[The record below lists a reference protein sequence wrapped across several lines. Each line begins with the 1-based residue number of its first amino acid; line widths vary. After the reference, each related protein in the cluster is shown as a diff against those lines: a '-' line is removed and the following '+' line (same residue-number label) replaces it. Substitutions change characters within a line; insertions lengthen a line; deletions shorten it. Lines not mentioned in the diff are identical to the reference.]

1 MKDESSIDKLVTST
15 LIAITKAGDYLLT
28 VENGLSSACD
38 SGIARIKMAFGDSGT
53 GDSLM
58 KSTEKRYRSDLSRS
72 FRYSSVILLYT
83 IFESR
88 SRLFMEDYQARH
100 GAVKKSKN
108 GTYVT
113 KLRNMM
119 ENHGRKIIVSRSKL
133 WDRLEDLNVIRNCI
147 AHAGGLLRHCDRS
160 DDVRKITISDKFL
173 MIDDDGYIQLDLEYS
188 FQLYEWIYA
197 YFTLAFSA
205 AGYSIAMPEYT
216 DYEKIITPDDERIDL
231 EVVVDSY
238 YSKMGI

>member
-38 SGIARIKMAFGDSGT
+38 TGLARIKMTFGDLGA
-53 GDSLM
+53 GDSLI
-58 KSTEKRYRSDLSRS
+58 KSTEERYRSDLTRS

-88 SRLFMEDYQARH
+88 SRLFIEDYQDRH
-100 GAVKKSKN
+100 GAVKKNKD

-119 ENHGRKIIVSRSKL
+119 ENHSRKIIVSRSKI

-160 DDVRKITISDKFL
+160 DDVRKIAISDKLL
-173 MIDDDGYIQLDLEYS
+173 MIDGEGYIQLEFEYS

-216 DYEKIITPDDERIDL
+216 EYKKIITPEDERIDL
-231 EVVVDSY
+231 EVVMDSY

>member
-1 MKDESSIDKLVTST
+1 MKNDSSMVKLVTST

-38 SGIARIKMAFGDSGT
+38 SGLARIKMKFGDSGS

-58 KSTEKRYRSDLSRS
+58 KSTEERYRSDLSRS
-72 FRYSSVILLYT
+72 FRYSSVVLLYT

-88 SRLFMEDYQARH
+88 SRLFIEDYQARH
-100 GAVKKSKN
+100 GAIKKSKD

-119 ENHGRKIIVSRSKL
+119 ENHSRQIIVSRSKI
-133 WDRLEDLNVIRNCI
+133 WDRLEDLNVVRNCI

-160 DDVRKITISDKFL
+160 DDVRRIATYNNFL
-173 MIDDDGYIQLDLEYS
+173 MIDEDGYIQLDFEYS

-197 YFTLAFSA
+197 YFTLTFSA
-205 AGYSIAMPEYT
+205 AGYSIDMPEYT
-216 DYEKIITPDDERIDL
+216 EREKIITPDDERIDL
-231 EVVVDSY
+231 EAVMNSY